1 MNLRQLNEKM
11 LPKNS
16 SLNGMKLVIGGR
28 NENFKIKL
36 TSHAFDVRDDDK
48 NIPEKERKTIDPEI
62 QKAVDVATSKNKDV
76 IKCKL
81 DKSGESCKCKKNGVP
96 IETTKEDWEIKNNK
110 CSAKSKV
117 VSNEDK
123 GVSRIDLL
131 SAGEITRSLKIG
143 MKYFLKLNHGN
154 INDLIGFARTARLN
168 LHLNIDLGD
177 IKEKDSSGSMRKV
190 KKYSKI
196 IFTVN
201 KNRRTGEIEVVV
213 ITVYPVIRTEY
224 QSTTSQRFTLDI

>member
-16 SLNGMKLVIGGR
+16 SLDGMKLVIGGR
-28 NENFKIKL
+28 NEDFKIKL
-36 TSHAFDVRDDDK
+36 TSHAFDVRDADK
-48 NIPEKERKTIDPEI
+48 EIPIKDRKTI
-62 QKAVDVATSKNKDV
+62 ATGTQNAFDAAASKNKDV

-96 IETTKEDWEIKNNK
+96 IETTEDDWEIKNNK
-110 CSAKSKV
+110 CSSKSKV
-117 VSNEDK
+117 NADEGA

-143 MKYFLKLNHGN
+143 MKHFLKMNHGN
-154 INDLIGFARTARLN
+154 INDLIGFARTAKLN

-201 KNRRTGEIEVVV
+201 KNRKTGSVEVVV